1 MPDIHFQ
8 CPMCKQA
15 LAAPEELAKQLIECP
30 TCAQTIEVPLRS
42 PSAHTDPLPP
52 AIPPQPPPV
61 HSSALQSPRRHGVFY
76 YVFWGTVSLFVT
88 LAILFVGFLFLTAAG
103 AAFLSAWAERS
114 EQASGNSSAPVVHLR
129 LGKWSWHKSS
139 SSHVRAEGEVTNIS
153 GESLKNV
160 EAIVTFRTKS
170 GDFITS
176 DSALIDYNPVLPN
189 QLLLRAPFD
198 NEHSHG

>member
-1 MPDIHFQ
+1 
-8 CPMCKQA
+8 
-15 LAAPEELAKQLIECP
+15 
-30 TCAQTIEVPLRS
+30 
-42 PSAHTDPLPP
+42 
-52 AIPPQPPPV
+52 
-61 HSSALQSPRRHGVFY
+61 
-76 YVFWGTVSLFVT
+76 

-103 AAFLSAWAERS
+103 AAFLSGLAGHTTERS

-139 SSHVRAEGEVTNIS
+139 SSHVTAEGEVTNIS

-176 DSALIDYNPVLPN
+176 DSAIIDYNPVLPDQTSPWKVIAKWN
-189 QLLLRAPFD
+189 PEMETASVQFKTLWGGTLRV
-198 NEHSHG
+198 EKEK